1 LSQTYRL
8 PDSAREPLKQPFG
21 VLIPD
26 SQVTREAVASKL
38 VGRNRIIV
46 TVGDRTTERLRD
58 LKLYS
63 NLEIV
68 DKVEKRQERT
78 EVVFSGVKERQ
89 LLAKN
94 PAGTLTDEA
103 LGAVKTSLELI
114 KAEPKKTV
122 RISIEGEEDLLALV
136 VLAYFP
142 EHTIVLYGQP
152 DQGLVIVGAMGDAKD
167 LARKTLH
174 EMGIREQS
182 IVGR

>member
-1 LSQTYRL
+1 MSQTHRL

-46 TVGDRTTERLRD
+46 TVGDRTTERIRD
-58 LKLYS
+58 LKVYS

-68 DKVEKRQERT
+68 DNAEKRQHRP
-78 EVVFSGVKERQ
+78 EVTFTGPKERQ
-89 LLAKN
+89 LSAKN
-94 PAGTLTDEA
+94 PAGTLTEET
-103 LGAVKTSLELI
+103 LQAVKTSLELI
-114 KAEPKKTV
+114 KTEPKKTV
-122 RISIEGEEDLLALV
+122 RLVIDGEEDLVALAI
-136 VLAYFP
+136 LAYFP

-174 EMGIREQS
+174 EMGIREQPS
-182 IVGR
+182 RK